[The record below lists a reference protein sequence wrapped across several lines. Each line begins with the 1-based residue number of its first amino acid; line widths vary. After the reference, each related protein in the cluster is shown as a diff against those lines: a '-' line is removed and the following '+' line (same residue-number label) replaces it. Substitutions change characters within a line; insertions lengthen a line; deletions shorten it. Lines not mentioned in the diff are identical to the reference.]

1 MSRTP
6 KHRVFVFGLPRSGTS
21 CMTHICELLGVK
33 MVHTSEEKPHEY
45 PHLGEYHPNPKGFYE
60 VTKNLFQNYV
70 DIYNTPYSG
79 CKMIVPVQGIRW
91 DVVNSRPSKVI
102 FMVREPEE
110 IKDSQEA
117 FYSKESDLAY
127 IRTALVQQRLWLK
140 ETKIPFLEVN
150 HRDLM
155 LNTETTV
162 QAVKEF
168 IGSTAPIEPCVDFVD
183 PSLYRHRKLAN
194 A

>member
-1 MSRTP
+1 MRDF
-6 KHRVFVFGLPRSGTS
+6 RVFVFGLPRSGTS

-33 MVHTSEEKPHEY
+33 MVHTSEETPHEY

-60 VTKNLFQNYV
+60 VTKNPFKNYV

-79 CKMIVPVQGIRW
+79 CKMIVPVTGIRW
-91 DVVNSRPSKVI
+91 DVVKSQPSKVI
-102 FMVREPEE
+102 FMVRDTNE

-117 FYSKESDLAY
+117 FYSRESDLAY
-127 IRTALVQQRLWLK
+127 LRTALVQQRINLK
-140 ETKIPFLEVN
+140 NSSTPYLEVN

-155 LNTETTV
+155 LSPRNTIM
-162 QAVKEF
+162 AVRDF
-168 IGSTAPIEPCVDFVD
+168 IESEADIEPCVDFVE
-183 PSLYRHRKLAN
+183 PSLYRHRAV